1 MGALNRE
8 SWIEDRLGHWL
19 TLEWARGLTE
29 VLSAL
34 DLTGSADEVTFE
46 PNHPKPESWPGW
58 SDPLWLTLPID
69 VAAAAAINI
78 GCPLAT
84 AHRLAA
90 VIMGDD
96 DIEADAIRETYVE
109 LVNQVASSI
118 SPTASEKFGSTV
130 KIGLVSVQDEGAGAE
145 DAELAVEYAF
155 SADETAHPLV
165 LAPNPAALEAI
176 QAADQHQVAEA
187 ASAGAEGAA
196 GGVPEAPHSAGS
208 VEPPSRGLTLD
219 PAAQQNLAMLF
230 EVDLDLSVSFGTTEL
245 PLQEVLKLASGS
257 IVELNRSVN
266 EPVDVLVNNCVVAR
280 GDVVVVDGNY
290 GIRVTEIVSRKE
302 RIQSIF

>member
-1 MGALNRE
+1 MAELNRE
-8 SWIEDRLGHWL
+8 QWIADRLGHWL
-19 TLEWARGLTE
+19 TLEWARGLTA

-34 DLTGSADEVTFE
+34 DLTGAADEVVFE
-46 PNHPKPESWPGW
+46 PNHPRPESWPEW
-58 SDPLWLTLPID
+58 SDPLWLTLPLD
-69 VAAAAAINI
+69 VAEDAAIHI

-96 DIEADAIRETYVE
+96 DIEADAIRETYIE

-118 SPTASEKFGSTV
+118 SPTAGEKLGKTV
-130 KIGLVSVQDEGAGAE
+130 RIHPASARPEGAAAE
-145 DAELAVEYAF
+145 DAELAVEYVF
-155 SADETAHPLV
+155 SVEETAYPLV
-165 LAPNPAALEAI
+165 VSLSAAALEAV
-176 QAADQHQVAEA
+176 QAADQPRVAEA
-187 ASAGAEGAA
+187 ASAGAEGA
-196 GGVPEAPHSAGS
+196 GGAVPDGPPSAGS
-208 VEPPSRGLTLD
+208 AEPVAGGLALD
-219 PAAQQNLAMLF
+219 PAAQRNLVMLF

-245 PLQEVLKLASGS
+245 PLQDILKLASGS
-257 IVELNRSVN
+257 IVELNRSVS

-280 GDVVVVDGNY
+280 GDVVVIDGNY